1 MYLVRFWRCNMNNES
16 RWQGGLESFGETE
29 SVLQPSEGPFP
40 FVPASLLSR
49 SIAIA
54 VVSALVALA
63 YVLSPIDLVPEAL
76 IPWVGFIDDALIF
89 FGGMA
94 VARAM
99 LVAALSERA
108 RYREALHEYEESE
121 LLYGKRS
128 P

>member
-1 MYLVRFWRCNMNNES
+1 MNNES

-29 SVLQPSEGPFP
+29 SVLQPSVGPFP
-40 FVPASLLSR
+40 LVPTPLSGR
-49 SIAIA
+49 SIAISI
-54 VVSALVALA
+54 VSAVVALA

-76 IPWVGFIDDALIF
+76 IPWVGFVDDALIF

-94 VARAM
+94 LARAM

-108 RYREALHEYEESE
+108 RYREALHEYGESE
-121 LLYGKRS
+121 PLCGKLS